1 MFAIDVHEW
10 GMANLI
16 EYHRTMRE
24 EKLLPPVDPAAP
36 AA

>member
-1 MFAIDVHEW
+1 
-10 GMANLI
+10 MANLI